1 MKPGPTGEVPT
12 VLLTLH
18 PFYPPPHF
26 SLFKL
31 SSLTELS
38 PYAISTCSPFMNFPT
53 QSNIRATSHL
63 LTETSFGFSVPA
75 RLPDLVVSF
84 IGTSFPWLW
93 IPSICCLFPNS
104 YLQAKHQVWAPS
116 SNISPLHLVSQVALS
131 SQTKTESHFPSE
143 LPSQSDLPT
152 QWFKPESQEL
162 IRRRQWHPTPA
173 LLPGK
178 SHGWRSLVGHSPWGR

>member
-1 MKPGPTGEVPT
+1 MER
-12 VLLTLH
+12 
-18 PFYPPPHF
+18 
-26 SLFKL
+26 
-31 SSLTELS
+31 LS
-38 PYAISTCSPFMNFPT
+38 PRGSPVPGILQARTLECVAISF
-53 QSNIRATSHL
+53 SNAWKWKVKVKWLSLVWLLATPWTASHL

-178 SHGWRSLVGHSPWGR
+178 SHRWRSLVGRSPWGR